1 MSLGSASSH
10 PMSTRTPRSI
20 LALVAPGLI
29 VAATG
34 VGAGDLATAGFAGS
48 KIGLTVAWAI
58 ALGAFMKFVLNEGLA
73 RWQLA
78 TDSTLL
84 EGVARRLGRWAI
96 VVFLLYLVPFSFF
109 VGGALI
115 AATGVATHALVG
127 WPADPATAKL
137 FWGAMGSA
145 LAAIVAFKGGFALFE
160 RLMAISIG
168 VMFIAVCATA
178 VRLAPDWGTLAAGF
192 VPSDPGEGEPRE
204 WTIGLIGG
212 VGGTVTIL
220 CYGYWMRQA
229 GRRDAAQLAT
239 CRLDLA
245 VAYLFTGLFGIAM
258 LVIANGLPLE
268 GQGTGLLVALAAN
281 IESALGPSGR
291 LIFLLGAWAAIAS
304 SLLGVW
310 QSVPM
315 LFVDALQCLRGT
327 PPVAIEALPTTR
339 AARWFL
345 MALATVPLL
354 QASIGF
360 AAAQKA
366 YAVYGAYFLPLLA
379 LALLVLNGR
388 ASFVGVFRNRP
399 WTAISLIGVL
409 LFFVV
414 AAVAGGR

>member
-1 MSLGSASSH
+1 MSRPRLSPFVASLG
-10 PMSTRTPRSI
+10 
-20 LALVAPGLI
+20 LLGPGLI

-48 KIGLTVAWAI
+48 KIGLAVAWAI

-84 EGVARRLGRWAI
+84 EGVARHVGRWAI
-96 VVFLLYLVPFSFF
+96 VVFLLYLLPFAFF

-127 WPADPATAKL
+127 WPADPAHAKL
-137 FWGAMGSA
+137 LWGAIGSA

-160 RLMAISIG
+160 RLMGISIG
-168 VMFIAVCATA
+168 IMFIAVCATA
-178 VRLAPDWGTLAAGF
+178 IRLAPEWNTLAAGF

-229 GRRDAAQLAT
+229 GRRGANQLAT
-239 CRLDLA
+239 CRIDLA
-245 VAYLFTGLFGIAM
+245 VAYLFTGLFGVAM
-258 LVIANGLPLE
+258 LVIANGLSID
-268 GQGTGLLVALAAN
+268 GKGTGLLVALAAK
-281 IESALGPSGR
+281 IETTLGPSGR

-315 LFVDALQCLRGT
+315 LFADALQCLRGT
-327 PPVAIEALPTTR
+327 PPVAIEDLPKTR
-339 AARWFL
+339 SARWFL
-345 MALATVPLL
+345 LALATAPIL

-360 AAAQKA
+360 AAAQKT

-388 ASFVGVFRNRP
+388 ARLVGRLRNRP
-399 WTAISLIGVL
+399 WTALSLIGVL

-414 AAVAGGR
+414 AAVAGGG

>member
-1 MSLGSASSH
+1 M
-10 PMSTRTPRSI
+10 PRLRPSP
-20 LALVAPGLI
+20 LALLGPGLI

-48 KIGLTVAWAI
+48 KIGLAVAWAI

-84 EGVARRLGRWAI
+84 EGVARHVGRWAI
-96 VVFLLYLVPFSFF
+96 VVFLLYLLPFSFF

-137 FWGAMGSA
+137 FWGAIGSLVA
-145 LAAIVAFKGGFALFE
+145 AAIVFRGGFALFE
-160 RLMAISIG
+160 RAMAIAIG
-168 VMFIAVCATA
+168 VMFVAVCITA
-178 VRLAPDWGTLAAGF
+178 IRLLPAWGELAAGF
-192 VPSDPGEGEPRE
+192 VPSDPGEGEPRG

-229 GRRDAAQLAT
+229 GRRGSGELQR
-239 CRLDLA
+239 CRIDLA
-245 VAYLFTGLFGIAM
+245 VAYLFTGLFGVAM
-258 LVIANGLPLE
+258 LVIANGVEIE
-268 GQGTGLLVALAAN
+268 GKGAGLLLSLAAS
-281 IESALGPSGR
+281 IEHALGPSGR
-291 LIFLLGAWAAIAS
+291 LVFLIGAWAAIAS

-315 LFVDALQCLRGT
+315 LFADAMQCLRGT
-327 PPVAIEALPTTR
+327 PPVAIEDLPTTR
-339 AARWFL
+339 TARGFL
-345 MALATVPLL
+345 LALATIPLL

-379 LALLVLNGR
+379 VVLLALNGR
-388 ASFVGVFRNRP
+388 VGLVGALRNRP
-399 WTAISLIGVL
+399 WTTLAL
-409 LFFVV
+409 LALLAFF
-414 AAVAGGR
+414 AFAGLAGLA

>member
-1 MSLGSASSH
+1 MTRSRPSLLAA
-10 PMSTRTPRSI
+10 P
-20 LALVAPGLI
+20 LALIGPGLI

-48 KIGLTVAWAI
+48 KIGLAVAWAI
-58 ALGAFMKFVLNEGLA
+58 ALGAIMKFVLNEGLA

-84 EGVARRLGRWAI
+84 EGVARHLGRWAI
-96 VVFLLYLVPFSFF
+96 VVFLLYLVPFAFF

-127 WPADPATAKL
+127 WPADPATAKF
-137 FWGAMGSA
+137 FWGTMGSA
-145 LAAIVAFKGGFALFE
+145 LAAIIAFKGGFALFE
-160 RLMAISIG
+160 RLMAVCIG

-178 VRLAPDWGTLAAGF
+178 VRLAPDWSTLAAGF

-268 GQGTGLLVALAAN
+268 GKGTGLLVALAAN

-315 LFVDALQCLRGT
+315 LFADALQCLRGT

-388 ASFVGVFRNRP
+388 ASVVGVFRNRP